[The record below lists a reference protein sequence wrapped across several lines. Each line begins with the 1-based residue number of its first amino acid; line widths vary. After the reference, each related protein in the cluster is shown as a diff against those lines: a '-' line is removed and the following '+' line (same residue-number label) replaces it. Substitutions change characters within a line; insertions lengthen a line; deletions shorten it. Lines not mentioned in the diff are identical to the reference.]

1 MAEIERRFKCN
12 CKEVSITHNG
22 ISYLVICGK
31 HINGAYCA
39 FPKLNVAVE
48 LSGYDGDYGYNE
60 KKLHLAFT
68 GKEDCIGNDT
78 ETSTRVRLLRG
89 KGIYAIASV
98 TIDYELTINDIKV
111 FRQGADFN
119 LRFPNT
125 ENAKQNNQF
134 SIHADE
140 HIYKEIKAAV
150 LRQIDSL
157 L

>member
-1 MAEIERRFKCN
+1 MQ
-12 CKEVSITHNG
+12 V
-22 ISYLVICGK
+22 
-31 HINGAYCA
+31 
-39 FPKLNVAVE
+39 
-48 LSGYDGDYGYNE
+48 
-60 KKLHLAFT
+60 
-68 GKEDCIGNDT
+68 
-78 ETSTRVRLLRG
+78 TSTRVRLLRG

-98 TIDYELTINDIKV
+98 TIDYE
-111 FRQGADFN
+111 
-119 LRFPNT
+119 PNT

>member
-1 MAEIERRFKCN
+1 MQ
-12 CKEVSITHNG
+12 V
-22 ISYLVICGK
+22 
-31 HINGAYCA
+31 
-39 FPKLNVAVE
+39 
-48 LSGYDGDYGYNE
+48 
-60 KKLHLAFT
+60 
-68 GKEDCIGNDT
+68 
-78 ETSTRVRLLRG
+78 TSTRVRLLRG

-150 LRQIDSL
+150 LRQIDGCGFKANRQPVIEARNIRAMY
-157 L
+157 